1 MLHFVVGAARA
12 AQSKFNGDTV
22 EHLEQA
28 VQEYPNAHIVL
39 AESLVRLGQAG
50 RARIHIEASMMSSTS
65 AIRDRAAQLMQMM
78 ETR

>member
-22 EHLEQA
+22 EQLEQA
-28 VQEYPNAHIVL
+28 AQEYPNAHFVL
-39 AESLVRLGQAG
+39 AESLLRLGQTA
-50 RARIHIEASMMSSTS
+50 RARVHIEASMMSTTS
-65 AIRDRAAQLMQMM
+65 AIRDRAAQLMQII